1 MLYVLTLPVL
11 LETIVLYHKTIYI
24 QYITILIEK
33 INLPDDRENNNFGK
47 HRPDCILRNQQ
58 LQHTIDKN
66 FISETTFYR
75 TRNGYQGNRR

>member
-1 MLYVLTLPVL
+1 MLYLLPLPVL
-11 LETIVLYHKTIYI
+11 FETIVVYHKTIYK
-24 QYITILIEK
+24 ITILIEE